1 MERINKNE
9 YININEVAKEI
20 AQVLEKHS
28 IKISDVDSVLDSTK
42 NIISAR
48 TPVHVE

>member
-1 MERINKNE
+1 MEQINKIE
-9 YININEVAKEI
+9 YIDIIEVAKDI

-28 IKISDVDSVLDSTK
+28 VKMSDVDSVLDSTK

>member
-1 MERINKNE
+1 MEQINKIE
-9 YININEVAKEI
+9 YIDIIEVAKEI
-20 AQVLEKHS
+20 AQVLEKHNV
-28 IKISDVDSVLDSTK
+28 KMSDVDSVLDSTK